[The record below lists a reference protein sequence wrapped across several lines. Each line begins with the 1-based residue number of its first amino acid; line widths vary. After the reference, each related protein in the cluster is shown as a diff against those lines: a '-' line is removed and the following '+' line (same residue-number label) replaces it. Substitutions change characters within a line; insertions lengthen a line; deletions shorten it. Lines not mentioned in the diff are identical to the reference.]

1 MFDLMFEILRKR
13 PVRQVKKPT
22 EQIEPVIDFE
32 QQDIGRI
39 AKIGQPSGVLNNVVK
54 KVTMHDPETFAFRVD
69 MNCVFTNLYLTE
81 GQAGKFPRRFIMVAR
96 DIIHLGAMSCLS
108 QDFLNDIVM
117 RLGPVPS
124 FLQLPTVDDI
134 ADKIECFATGVFK
147 KVQELHRPGATC
159 AKMSIRY
166 PYGSEM

>member
-1 MFDLMFEILRKR
+1 MFDFMFEILRKR

-54 KVTMHDPETFAFRVD
+54 KIAMHHPEALTLRGD
-69 MNCVFTNLYLTE
+69 MHHVFTDLDIPE
-81 GQAGKFPRRFIMVAR
+81 GQAGKFARRFIMVAGNVVN
-96 DIIHLGAMSCLS
+96 LGAMPGFP

-124 FLQLPTVDDI
+124 FLSCQPSMISPT
-134 ADKIECFATGVFK
+134 
-147 KVQELHRPGATC
+147 R
-159 AKMSIRY
+159 
-166 PYGSEM
+166 